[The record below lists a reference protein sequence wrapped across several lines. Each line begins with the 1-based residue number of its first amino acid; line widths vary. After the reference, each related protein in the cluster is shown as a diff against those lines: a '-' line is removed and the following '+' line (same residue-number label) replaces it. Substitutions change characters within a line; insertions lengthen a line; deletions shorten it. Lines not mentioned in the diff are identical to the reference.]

1 MKNKDIKRHFRR
13 KIQSG
18 WREYLTISIPLK
30 ALGYS
35 ESDLPNL
42 KRVCK
47 LMECL
52 PTERG
57 NWVGTYYLKDPLK
70 STEDAFLGVTLEIA
84 EFTGKT
90 LEEAVTYASR
100 YLEAEENTIKERMK
114 YVHTPFGFKIF
125 LAIGT
130 EGMVSNSWKESDL
143 SYWIDENSVQRCLYD
158 IPELLGMFVNDAQL
172 QQNFRTTRDNSLLG
186 QLGRLGRYTKS
197 DFFEY
202 NGEHL
207 HLTYAIRYPE
217 NVEPFLRDLVKLVKE
232 FKHIK
237 IK

>member
-13 KIQSG
+13 KIQRG
-18 WREYLTISIPLK
+18 WREYLTVSIPLK

-35 ESDLPNL
+35 ERDLPNL
-42 KRVCK
+42 KRVCE
-47 LMECL
+47 LMECV
-52 PTERG
+52 PAERD

-70 STEDAFLGVTLEIA
+70 SAEDAFLGVKLEIA

-100 YLEAEENTIKERMK
+100 YLETDENTIKERMK
-114 YVHTPFGFKIF
+114 YIATPFGFRVF
-125 LAIGT
+125 TAVGE
-130 EGMVSNSWKESDL
+130 EGVVNDKWKERGL
-143 SYWIDENSVQRCLYD
+143 PYWVDKNSVLSCLYD
-158 IPELLGMFVNDAQL
+158 IPELLDMFVNDAQI

-186 QLGRLGRYTKS
+186 QLGKLGRYTKS

-202 NGEHL
+202 SDGHL

-217 NVEPFLRDLVKLVKE
+217 NVEPFLKDLVKLIKE